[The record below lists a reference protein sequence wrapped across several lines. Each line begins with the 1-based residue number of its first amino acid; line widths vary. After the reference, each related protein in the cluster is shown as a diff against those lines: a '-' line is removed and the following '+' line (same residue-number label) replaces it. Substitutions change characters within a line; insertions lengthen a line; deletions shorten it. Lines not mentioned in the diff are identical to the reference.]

1 MTVRHERKAMKLLVD
16 READALLRLDDSR
29 VVESQEVSS
38 GIVLDYNEDNQVVGI
53 EVLRLSERTP
63 HLDLE
68 ELQKKSA

>member
-63 HLDLE
+63 HVDLE

>member
-68 ELQKKSA
+68 ELQYKSA